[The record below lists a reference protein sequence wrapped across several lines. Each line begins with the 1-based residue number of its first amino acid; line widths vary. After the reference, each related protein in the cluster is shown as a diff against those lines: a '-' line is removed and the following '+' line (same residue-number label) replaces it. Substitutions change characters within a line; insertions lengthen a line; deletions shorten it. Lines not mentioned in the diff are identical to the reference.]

1 MADNL
6 VIFGHTYNGVEG
18 FKATDTNN
26 NEITYIPGGSA
37 PVLKTLQLSYLPTE
51 SLISD
56 TETPPQGYDGFDE
69 VQVTVS
75 AIPSSYVGSGVTR
88 QAAQTIHPST
98 SDQSIATSQYL
109 TGAQTIKGVLLT
121 NLLAENI
128 KSGVTVKVGDS
139 TDDDCVTSV
148 LGTYTGGVTAA
159 TGEITLA
166 SDFSLSATP
175 AAFPLQLSFVPDFF
189 FLAMTNASWAAKSAP
204 SGGLYEIIMVKKA
217 YTPPFRQSSSVSTD
231 SFTLDHYTILAY
243 NVTTT
248 TDAATTN
255 GYNLNGVTFVNNT
268 YQQRFYFSNDGKLYV
283 GRYSTASS
291 KMFAGTYR
299 YFAIKLP

>member
-26 NEITYIPGGSA
+26 NEITYTPGGSA
-37 PVLKTLQLSYLPTE
+37 PALETLQLSYLPTE

-56 TETPPQGYDGFDE
+56 TQTPQQGYDGFDE

-98 SDQSIATSQYL
+98 SDQSIATNQYL

-128 KSGVTVKVGDS
+128 KKDVVVKVGDS

-148 LGTYTGGVTAA
+148 TGTYEGSGGSSVKTGTFTPSARTLSVSFDTGLSSINGILIVPTSETPLKSGGRTLVAAIITPNNYYKSIHVCSNNAGASLLTPNASTSSTRMTQSGTSVTV
-159 TGEITLA
+159 T
-166 SDFSLSATP
+166 
-175 AAFPLQLSFVPDFF
+175 
-189 FLAMTNASWAAKSAP
+189 TNASQ
-204 SGGLYEIIMVKKA
+204 GGYFETIS
-217 YTPPFRQSSSVSTD
+217 YTW
-231 SFTLDHYTILAY
+231 YAW
-243 NVTTT
+243 
-248 TDAATTN
+248 
-255 GYNLNGVTFVNNT
+255 
-268 YQQRFYFSNDGKLYV
+268 
-283 GRYSTASS
+283 
-291 KMFAGTYR
+291 
-299 YFAIKLP
+299 